1 MIKLSHISKAFGKEV
16 LFKDLSLSFKERG
29 LSIIKGPSGSGK
41 STLLNIIAGFE
52 KADEGRLDTSQNK
65 IMIFQN
71 YELFDELNVYDNIFL
86 YRPRRAKDE
95 ELLKELGLKE
105 LLNRYPKELSGGQK
119 QRVGIMRAL
128 SFDPEVILC
137 DEPTESLDVKNKV
150 VVMEV
155 LKKLAKDRQVLV
167 VSHDEEIIKK
177 YADHLYEIKDKSLV
191 LVRSHEVKKESV
203 EHSFKALSL
212 RHLEKLLSK
221 MILKRNLAFGFSTL
235 LIFGLLI
242 GLMALSKELFYISSL
257 KNAVNADMVYVEVSD
272 TELAKEMGLEAIVP
286 FTSLGYKEDKY
297 AANIYPY
304 VGDDLGGNEV
314 IISSKLALLADID
327 VGDTV
332 SLNYNAHGEDF
343 EITYEVKEIRE
354 EDELLMSVYYD
365 LDEAVDYFTSLKD
378 EGYYPNLWKYFE
390 NTAGLYQ
397 RELPYEE
404 YANYKATL
412 LEEGKVEDVYNPLY
426 EARLKALEAQRA
438 YRLIF
443 NIAIALIIGALY
455 IYLFIFSDRE
465 NKRFKRSAAL
475 ILSFGIKKHDLK
487 NVYIKEKLV
496 IFIPFMI
503 MVLGLVTLVYYFE
516 MIEDVHAYILLTVSV
531 SYLLIYLFYIL
542 YFIRRLDLKAVGA
555 DLKEL

>member
-1 MIKLSHISKAFGKEV
+1 MIQLSHISKAFGREV
-16 LFKDLSLSFKERG
+16 LFKDLSLCFKETG

-52 KADEGRLDTSQNK
+52 KADEGRVETSQNK

-71 YELFDELNVYDNIFL
+71 YELIDELNVYDNIFL
-86 YRPRRAKDE
+86 YRPKKAKDE
-95 ELLKELGLKE
+95 ALLKELGLKE

-150 VVMEV
+150 IVMEV
-155 LKKLAKDRQVLV
+155 LKKLAKDHQVLV
-167 VSHDEEIIKK
+167 VSHDEEIIKN
-177 YADHLYEIKDKSLV
+177 YADHLYEIKDKGLI
-191 LVRSHEVKKESV
+191 LVRSHEVKRESV
-203 EHSFKALSL
+203 RHSFKALSL
-212 RHLEKLLSK
+212 RNLEKLLSR

-235 LIFGLLI
+235 LIFGLLV
-242 GLMALSKELFYISSL
+242 GLMALSKELFYISPF
-257 KNAVNADMVYVEVSD
+257 KNAVNADMVYVEVTD
-272 TELAKEMGLEAIVP
+272 TLLAEEMGLKAIAP

-304 VGDDLGGNEV
+304 VDGDLGGNEV
-314 IISSKLALLADID
+314 IISSKLAKIAGID
-327 VGDTV
+327 VGDKV

-343 EITYEVKEIRE
+343 ELMYEVKEIRE

-365 LDEAVDYFTSLKD
+365 LDEAIKYFTSLKD
-378 EGYYPNLWKYFE
+378 SYYPNLWKYFE

-404 YANYKATL
+404 YAEYKATL

-426 EARLKALEAQRA
+426 EARLKAFEAQRA

-443 NIAIALIIGALY
+443 NIAIALIICALY
-455 IYLFIFSDRE
+455 IYLLIFSDRE
-465 NKRFKRSAAL
+465 NKRFKRSSAL

-496 IFIPFMI
+496 LFMPFMI
-503 MVLGLVTLVYYFE
+503 IALGLVALVYYFK
-516 MIEDVHAYILLTVSV
+516 MIEDVHTYILLTVSV
-531 SYLLIYLFYIL
+531 SYLLIYLFYVL
-542 YFIRRLDLKAVGA
+542 YFIKRLDLKAVGA